1 MNGKKYES
9 IIEQYERTDN
19 SKVQRECMFS
29 MIKTLVRNDLP
40 HIWKILWVILVLEL
54 FKPEGW
60 DIGALIQFLIKI
72 FK

>member
-9 IIEQYERTDN
+9 IIEQYERTEN
-19 SKVQRECMFS
+19 PEVQRECMFS

-60 DIGALIQFLIKI
+60 DIGSLIQFLIKI

>member
-9 IIEQYERTDN
+9 IIEQYERTN
-19 SKVQRECMFS
+19 NPTVQRECMFS

-40 HIWKILWVILVLEL
+40 HVWKLLWVILVIEL

-60 DIGALIQFLIKI
+60 DIGSLAQFILGL
-72 FK
+72 F